1 VRRLRYHNGSNN
13 QYRDALQARL
23 LLRQL
28 WLLHQLQLLI
38 LEQLGPLGSSRRY
51 RALRCLHRIVLLV
64 SPLTQVSSQ
73 SMFSSS
79 NTPNRCITSRR
90 RRKRGLTPYYGTGW
104 AANHKYGQTGGD
116 GYGQQQAYNP
126 PAPPYSPPAQHPQ
139 YTGQTFNSN
148 EGYYG
153 QQSGIE
159 LQQPQSAYTGPKG
172 GDPVYAPPPGP
183 PPSKRTG
190 GY

>member
-1 VRRLRYHNGSNN
+1 MAPTINIETLFKRAYCYDSYGYYTNCSYSSWNSWGRWV
-13 QYRDALQARL
+13 ALA
-23 LLRQL
+23 
-28 WLLHQLQLLI
+28 
-38 LEQLGPLGSSRRY
+38 
-51 RALRCLHRIVLLV
+51 AIVLFVVFIALC
-64 SPLTQVSSQ
+64 
-73 SMFSSS
+73 FS
-79 NTPNRCITSRR
+79 CITSRR

-148 EGYYG
+148 GGYYG